1 MQEEKKREKE
11 KQKKDCKPLTKVNN
25 LISIEEKIKQDM
37 AIED

>member
-11 KQKKDCKPLTKVNN
+11 KQMKDSKPLTKVNN